1 MPLAHVLQNMYDAV
15 MKYSV
20 KAAARATGITES
32 RLRTWE
38 RRYGIP
44 HPGRSTNGRRE
55 YEEGDL
61 GVIRRMASLVSAGV
75 PASEAAEVARAEEP
89 LANGPAAEAAKVE
102 DPLVARV
109 VEAAATYDEANLVR
123 AVHDALAGHDW
134 GAALDQVLFP
144 ALTAI
149 GESWSEDSI
158 LSANEHFA
166 SEVIRRELCAA
177 IARLPVAPE
186 PLPPPVLLA
195 CPEDERHELGLLG
208 LFLLLRERRVHVVYL
223 GADVPVSD
231 LVNAVA
237 HLQPRAVCLSATL
250 PSTVSSLR
258 RSMRAL
264 ISARAGCRL
273 YAGGPALV
281 STERA
286 GDIPAVLLPLSLSAA
301 VDVLTG
307 AV

>member
-44 HPGRSTNGRRE
+44 HPGRSTNGRRQ
-55 YEEGDL
+55 YNEGDL

-89 LANGPAAEAAKVE
+89 LANDPAAEAAQVE

-123 AVHDALAGHDW
+123 AIHDALAGHDW

-158 LSANEHFA
+158 SSANEHFA
-166 SEVIRRELCAA
+166 SEVIRRELCVA
-177 IARLPVAPE
+177 IARLPAAPE
-186 PLPPPVLLA
+186 PFPPPVLLA
-195 CPEDERHELGLLG
+195 CPEDERHDLGLLG
-208 LFLLLRERRVHVVYL
+208 LFLLLRERGVHAVYL

-231 LVNAVA
+231 LGECCCTTATACGVPIGHATPDTLVPAAIDAGVDFRTGWFSTLRWRPRPCFHGA
-237 HLQPRAVCLSATL
+237 H
-250 PSTVSSLR
+250 
-258 RSMRAL
+258 
-264 ISARAGCRL
+264 
-273 YAGGPALV
+273 
-281 STERA
+281 ERHP
-286 GDIPAVLLPLSLSAA
+286 GSAA
-301 VDVLTG
+301 PSFVVG
-307 AV
+307 RR